1 MIIKK
6 YIHIF
11 LLFFWGTIIVLYLVK
26 PIVNKYNINDSDNKP
41 KLIKKEDEEKKK
53 KNSKKEEEEKKKNS
67 KKNPKKEEEEKKKK
81 NPKKEEEEKKKKQ
94 GEEKK
99 KKEEEEKKKKEE
111 EEKKKKEEEEKKKK
125 ALTEDDII
133 ENEDLGQTS
142 YGTVDDKALSVNVN
156 INKKNQYD
164 RAAIAIALGL
174 RNDNKRM
181 NEDILKK
188 SGYDE
193 EWYTNIF
200 KLNKSD
206 DDTNII
212 TINNYDNYKNMNL

>member
-94 GEEKK
+94 G
-99 KKEEEEKKKKEE
+99 